1 MKQLKITDMS
11 GYSRYCSWGDPHRQM
26 FRNQCRAYIVV
37 AVTADVENTAKSLQL
52 SYTMG
57 GMSVKVAET
66 SVDNGNYVTGGT
78 KDLDGTT
85 VALSLAF

>member
-1 MKQLKITDMS
+1 
-11 GYSRYCSWGDPHRQM
+11 
-26 FRNQCRAYIVV
+26 
-37 AVTADVENTAKSLQL
+37 
-52 SYTMG
+52 MG